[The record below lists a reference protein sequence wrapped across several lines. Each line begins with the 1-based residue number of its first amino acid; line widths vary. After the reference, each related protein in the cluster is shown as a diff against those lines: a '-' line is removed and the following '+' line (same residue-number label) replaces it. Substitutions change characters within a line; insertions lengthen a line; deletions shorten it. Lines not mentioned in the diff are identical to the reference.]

1 MCGDNR
7 AQAVSAWGSLV
18 EKEKEVKCS
27 YRNRGKGGRAGSGLD
42 CVVLGSPFPFPGH
55 LENKEAGLGEL
66 YYIFISLAILIP
78 HALGKRG
85 EELTR
90 SGKVM
95 PLPHIAKL
103 WITIR
108 PRTHSNPWELQV
120 IGREFFHPCTVQW
133 PCTLAPRP
141 WPTHAQQCRK
151 WPLHFICLSVQRRQ
165 RQQ

>member
-1 MCGDNR
+1 M
-7 AQAVSAWGSLV
+7 V

-27 YRNRGKGGRAGSGLD
+27 YRNRGKGRRAGSGLD

-78 HALGKRG
+78 HALGTRG

-103 WITIR
+103 
-108 PRTHSNPWELQV
+108 
-120 IGREFFHPCTVQW
+120 
-133 PCTLAPRP
+133 
-141 WPTHAQQCRK
+141 
-151 WPLHFICLSVQRRQ
+151 
-165 RQQ
+165 